1 MSCRSC
7 QGWLIP
13 HICGVAFPPR
23 HSPAPEKT
31 VKKPRVFGPFRTAP
45 FTPAREHEV
54 TRCQREPGSLR
65 AWGLGVIRLNRP
77 PRSAGLGALSVRCA
91 MPVGGR
97 LAGLRGSGC
106 WIGIDKLASVKTRW
120 SPEEPIYHSPC
131 QLETVA
137 WSVSPPLPLICS
149 PAQAAVTLDT
159 LRWGPRYVR
168 RRGHCCHYGT
178 RCLQC

>member
-54 TRCQREPGSLR
+54 ARCQREPGSLR
-65 AWGLGVIRLNRP
+65 AWGLGVTRLNRP

-106 WIGIDKLASVKTRW
+106 WIGIDKLASVKTR
-120 SPEEPIYHSPC
+120 
-131 QLETVA
+131 A
-137 WSVSPPLPLICS
+137 GLPRSRYTTHHANWRQSNGLFRHPYPS
-149 PAQAAVTLDT
+149 YAL
-159 LRWGPRYVR
+159 LRR
-168 RRGHCCHYGT
+168 
-178 RCLQC
+178 LQ